1 MYCTLCSIQ
10 RNLDG
15 CIVRCREQL
24 RLYCK
29 LQGESDHP
37 SGSTENYKKRQTKS
51 RTPIRRNAIFKEI
64 LMDVSSLLH
73 PRSVQTVNFK
83 RKFKKQANGRRV
95 RRLPWLKYAACQQK
109 QLKKESQ
116 QQNTLVAPSSFYV
129 DETLENE
136 TSRCLVQARRSASIW
151 VQQP

>member
-1 MYCTLCSIQ
+1 MYCTLCRIQ

-15 CIVRCREQL
+15 CIVRFTEQL

-37 SGSTENYKKRQTKS
+37 SGSTEKYQKRQKKS

-64 LMDVSSLLH
+64 LMDVSRLLH
-73 PRSVQTVNFK
+73 PRRVQTVNYK
-83 RKFKKQANGRRV
+83 GKFQKHANGLRV

-116 QQNTLVAPSSFYV
+116 QQFTLAEGSSFYV

-136 TSRCLVQARRSASIW
+136 KSRCLVWARREAQLR
-151 VQQP
+151 VHQP